1 MSADGEEIAK
11 KKKKA
16 GQIGRA
22 VFVPFYLCV
31 IHCCVDVIITCVNL
45 DNIAFKIMRLNATF
59 FCPLFKK
66 NKK

>member
-1 MSADGEEIAK
+1 MSADGEEIVKKKK

-45 DNIAFKIMRLNATF
+45 DNIAFKIIRLNGTF
-59 FCPLFKK
+59 FLFAL
-66 NKK
+66 